1 MYSNT
6 TCNPSTAYVR
16 AYAHIGG
23 KCAAYDETM
32 FQAEMG
38 GVQHLVSVLLPTS
51 FGELVEVRD
60 PSTACII

>member
-6 TCNPSTAYVR
+6 TCNPSAAYNR
-16 AYAHIGG
+16 AYAHVGG

-38 GVQHLVSVLLPTS
+38 GVQQLVSVLLPTS
-51 FGELVEVRD
+51 LGELVEVRD

>member
-38 GVQHLVSVLLPTS
+38 GVQQLMSMLLPDS